1 MGKTI
6 ASVMIMTLAAALGF
20 FLGAAFNSPEMG
32 GLKLFLL
39 SGKNGS
45 GKVRAVIKVTFDSEG
60 IATVIL
66 PSDTNNG
73 SLRIESIP
81 GISFEAKVK

>member
-20 FLGAAFNSPEMG
+20 FLGTAINSPEMG

-39 SGKNGS
+39 SGKNG
-45 GKVRAVIKVTFDSEG
+45 GF
-60 IATVIL
+60 
-66 PSDTNNG
+66 G
-73 SLRIESIP
+73 SLCDK
-81 GISFEAKVK
+81 GLA